1 MMLIETNLSNSKKH
15 TFPDIILKKMI
26 KMNLKCFY
34 FILIIFFSVTMVQK
48 MSALLENLS
57 VFKTVDALKSTGSLP
72 QKTYG

>member
-1 MMLIETNLSNSKKH
+1 
-15 TFPDIILKKMI
+15 
-26 KMNLKCFY
+26 
-34 FILIIFFSVTMVQK
+34 MVQK